1 MKLLDN
7 ELEELSVKKN
17 TEEMS
22 LKKLPEHLSTISK
35 AIKLNEDTLKRHDNL
50 IRRVNGFASSSAV
63 LSAMKVNND
72 VARAVTGFA
81 SSRAVL
87 SAMKVNNDVMRA
99 VTEFASSRAAIEA
112 MKVNSD
118 LMRAVTG
125 FASSRAAIEAMKVN
139 SDLMRVAS
147 EIVNGTPLDID
158 EINEKK
164 ILIPLTNEAL
174 IEKEKTNNSYMIL
187 LNYYM
192 LLFSFFFLEKYKKLG
207 KVVEKIHKTK
217 KESQFKYS
225 RKDISI
231 YKKSNGKT
239 VKDILTGKQ
248 VVICEEVKG
257 KYCRI
262 TYKNFVE
269 QEEGWVKKSWL
280 KNVDESKI

>member
-1 MKLLDN
+1 MKSLDN

-50 IRRVNGFASSSAV
+50 IRRVSEITNNRAV
-63 LSAMKVNND
+63 IEAMKINSD

-81 SSRAVL
+81 SSSTV
-87 SAMKVNNDVMRA
+87 
-99 VTEFASSRAAIEA
+99 
-112 MKVNSD
+112 
-118 LMRAVTG
+118 
-125 FASSRAAIEAMKVN
+125 IEAMKVN

-147 EIVNGTPLDID
+147 EIVNGTLLYIN

-164 ILIPLTNEAL
+164 ILKERKDILIPLSNEAL
-174 IEKEKTNNSYMIL
+174 IEKEKINNGYIVL
-187 LNYYM
+187 LNYYIFF
-192 LLFSFFFLEKYKKLG
+192 FSLFFLEKYKKLG

-248 VVICEEVKG
+248 VVICEEIKG